1 MKIAI
6 EDVKFDE
13 RGLIP
18 AIVQDAGTRRVLT
31 LAYMNAESL
40 QKTLE
45 TRETWFWS
53 RSRAGLWHKGET
65 SGNTQ
70 RVVEVMLDC
79 DGDALTV
86 LVVPNGPACH
96 TGAESCFHNELQEAG
111 TFDAAATAGS
121 TNLGEVLRRLY
132 VLVES
137 RKSER
142 PAGSYTTY
150 LFDQGL
156 DKILKKVGEESA
168 ETIIAAKNDDRT
180 ALGKEGADLL
190 YHLVVLLVE
199 RGVSLEEVGD
209 ELISRRK

>member
-70 RVVEVMLDC
+70 RVVKVMLDC
-79 DGDALTV
+79 DGDALAV

-96 TGAESCFHNELQEAG
+96 TGAESCFHNEIQEAG
-111 TFDAAATAGS
+111 AVETGS
-121 TNLGEVLRRLY
+121 LC
-132 VLVES
+132 
-137 RKSER
+137 
-142 PAGSYTTY
+142 PP
-150 LFDQGL
+150 
-156 DKILKKVGEESA
+156 
-168 ETIIAAKNDDRT
+168 
-180 ALGKEGADLL
+180 
-190 YHLVVLLVE
+190 
-199 RGVSLEEVGD
+199 
-209 ELISRRK
+209 